1 MANSHAVHKQYRS
14 VRTFKKYS
22 YLQESFHSAMETS
35 QRVVK
40 EIVDRDNQQIS
51 TLLDGMERLAEIL
64 NNSYSVMQDFSNFA
78 AEYKAP
84 NIVTENIIHV
94 RILEA
99 NFSNI
104 LRDAANRLKS
114 RAVRDILCPQH
125 WLFIDSCYSK
135 LYTKSCF
142 VISFT

>member
-1 MANSHAVHKQYRS
+1 
-14 VRTFKKYS
+14 
-22 YLQESFHSAMETS
+22 METS

-51 TLLDGMERLAEIL
+51 TLLDGMGRLVEIL

-94 RILEA
+94 SVLEA

-104 LRDAANRLKS
+104 RDAANRLKS
-114 RAVRDILCPQH
+114 RASVSHKNTKKPMIFLPNPGKV
-125 WLFIDSCYSK
+125 LFVVNLGY
-135 LYTKSCF
+135 
-142 VISFT
+142 